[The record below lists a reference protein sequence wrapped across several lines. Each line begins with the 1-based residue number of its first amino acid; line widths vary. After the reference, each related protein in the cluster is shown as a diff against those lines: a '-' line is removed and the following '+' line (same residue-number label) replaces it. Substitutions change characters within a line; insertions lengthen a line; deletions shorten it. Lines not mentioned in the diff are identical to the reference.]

1 MINFMIF
8 LIFIIKNLPFLM
20 IILSLYLKVKVLS
33 RIKVRTLPQ
42 FSTFLLFFDSS
53 YISEIADLN
62 YQALKESF

>member
-62 YQALKESF
+62 YHALKESF